1 MESKKLIIAFVWTF
15 ILTAVVL
22 VFLEEGGM
30 SFVGYMV
37 FFFVALASTLA
48 VETLIPE
55 KGRSGS
61 ELLNEIQ
68 ELRSRLDEI
77 AKGYS

>member
-1 MESKKLIIAFVWTF
+1 MESKKLIIDFVWTF
-15 ILTAVVL
+15 VLAAVVL

-48 VETLIPE
+48 VETLIPD

-61 ELLNEIQ
+61 ELLSEVR

-77 AKGYS
+77 AKGSG

>member
-15 ILTAVVL
+15 VLAAVVL
-22 VFLEEGGM
+22 VFLEEGSM
-30 SFVGYMV
+30 SFVGYLV

-55 KGRSGS
+55 KGRFGS
-61 ELLNEIQ
+61 KLLSEIQ
-68 ELRSRLDEI
+68 KLRSRLDEI
-77 AKGYS
+77 AKGSS